1 MQSLALASHDGLKFE
16 LLTAQV
22 SSVPEA
28 KISMVSENRKASD
41 VATSILRELGVDE
54 AEKQKAETS
63 GLDPSIWD
71 EDDGSSKKESD
82 EKPKAE
88 PVKEQPDSL
97 SPFRR
102 QALRLGYL
110 ALTGLCG
117 FLILLLA
124 GGYLNLIDR
133 SLFQQLL
140 SNRFHQIEFEGDL
153 RSRLIQNR
161 LNREP
166 LVVLEGGLRNL
177 FNTEDTVSHVR
188 LKALAF
194 DEQNKL
200 LESRTGFAGI
210 LLNDEE
216 LKRLSRSEIVRLFE
230 RKQGRE
236 IPNENL
242 LWKQELPF
250 QAVFFTSGEKI
261 NRTSVQIVSYHRNG
275 EMVYVRTPDSE
286 S

>member
-1 MQSLALASHDGLKFE
+1 
-16 LLTAQV
+16 
-22 SSVPEA
+22 
-28 KISMVSENRKASD
+28 MVSENRKASD

-71 EDDGSSKKESD
+71 EDDASSTKESD
-82 EKPKAE
+82 EKPPAE

-97 SPFRR
+97 SPLRR

-177 FNTEDTVSHVR
+177 FNNEDTVSHVR

-194 DEQNKL
+194 GEKNNL

-242 LWKQELPF
+242 LWKQNCRFRPF
-250 QAVFFTSGEKI
+250 FSPAEK
-261 NRTSVQIVSYHRNG
+261 R
-275 EMVYVRTPDSE
+275 
-286 S
+286 

>member
-1 MQSLALASHDGLKFE
+1 
-16 LLTAQV
+16 
-22 SSVPEA
+22 
-28 KISMVSENRKASD
+28 MVSENRKASD

-54 AEKQKAETS
+54 AEKQKTETS

-71 EDDGSSKKESD
+71 EEDASSKKESD
-82 EKPKAE
+82 EKPQAE

-97 SPFRR
+97 SPFRI

-194 DEQNKL
+194 DEQNNL

-230 RKQGRE
+230 RKQARE

-242 LWKQELPF
+242 LWK
-250 QAVFFTSGEKI
+250 
-261 NRTSVQIVSYHRNG
+261 
-275 EMVYVRTPDSE
+275 
-286 S
+286 